1 MLPSPKTTGLKVA
14 TDAVTIAINFFS
26 FATKKFKL
34 QNGNEFTLN
43 MIDQILSITVCE
55 DKVQNEQYI
64 VLWYGSILRW
74 NHKPNFRLQSWQNF
88 WILQRNLQHS
98 YLRRDSDLSLAKLW
112 GKGLLIS
119 TSFRVDLKWNFLDK
133 IAKKNCLTLFH
144 WQRKNKQLK
153 LGTKKTYTNTWLTED
168 MKLLFE
174 YSTWY
179 LTRSLSSTMRDQV
192 ENKKRNSKSPSIH
205 VLFR

>member
-64 VLWYGSILRW
+64 VL
-74 NHKPNFRLQSWQNF
+74 
-88 WILQRNLQHS
+88 
-98 YLRRDSDLSLAKLW
+98 
-112 GKGLLIS
+112 
-119 TSFRVDLKWNFLDK
+119 
-133 IAKKNCLTLFH
+133 
-144 WQRKNKQLK
+144 
-153 LGTKKTYTNTWLTED
+153 
-168 MKLLFE
+168 
-174 YSTWY
+174 
-179 LTRSLSSTMRDQV
+179 
-192 ENKKRNSKSPSIH
+192 
-205 VLFR
+205 